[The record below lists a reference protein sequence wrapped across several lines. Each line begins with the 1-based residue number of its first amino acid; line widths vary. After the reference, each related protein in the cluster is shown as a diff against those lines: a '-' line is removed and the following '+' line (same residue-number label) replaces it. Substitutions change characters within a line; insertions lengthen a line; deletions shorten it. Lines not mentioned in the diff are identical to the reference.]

1 MRSRPAIAG
10 GVSVLRKNASR
21 ETMKAPKIKGDEL
34 IEVQMRLMLKV
45 AVNGEP
51 GR

>member
-1 MRSRPAIAG
+1 MRSRQAIAG
-10 GVSVLRKNASR
+10 GVSVLRKKCKQGNHEGA
-21 ETMKAPKIKGDEL
+21 EDKGDEL